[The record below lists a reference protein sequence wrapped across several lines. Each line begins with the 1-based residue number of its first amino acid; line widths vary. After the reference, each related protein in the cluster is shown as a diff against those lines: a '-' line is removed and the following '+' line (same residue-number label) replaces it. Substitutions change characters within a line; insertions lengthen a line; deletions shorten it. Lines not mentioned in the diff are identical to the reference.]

1 VSGEPNWNFLGS
13 VPENY
18 ERYLVPSIFAPWA
31 SDLIETAALL
41 PGERVLDVA
50 CGTGIVARIAARM
63 LGTNGSV
70 SGLDAS
76 SPMIAAARA
85 AATAEGVVV
94 EWREGSALALPFAEA
109 AFDAVLCQQGLQFF
123 PERERALREMNRV
136 LRPGGRLVLS
146 VWGPIERSLGFAAL
160 ADALTHHI
168 SPEAGA
174 LLSAGPFCLSDA
186 DQLRALVADAGF
198 KDIAVRRAVKILHYQ
213 SADEFVLRYTVS
225 SSLASVVHG
234 ADKGARTALIAEVA
248 EKLEP
253 SGNDRH
259 LEFPIE
265 TNVAFARR

>member
-1 VSGEPNWNFLGS
+1 
-13 VPENY
+13 
-18 ERYLVPSIFAPWA
+18 
-31 SDLIETAALL
+31 
-41 PGERVLDVA
+41 
-50 CGTGIVARIAARM
+50 
-63 LGTNGSV
+63 
-70 SGLDAS
+70 
-76 SPMIAAARA
+76 
-85 AATAEGVVV
+85 
-94 EWREGSALALPFAEA
+94 
-109 AFDAVLCQQGLQFF
+109 
-123 PERERALREMNRV
+123 MNRV

-168 SPEAGA
+168 SPEAG
-174 LLSAGPFCLSDA
+174 AGPFCLSDA

-248 EKLEP
+248 AKLEP
-253 SGNDRH
+253 SGDDRH